1 MSLAEAEIGDTLILC
16 NFEHLAEISP
26 YRASHAI
33 YVRQGA
39 VQATPAVDEVPMVLT
54 RRMLSIR
61 GFGYDHLLKEAEVID
76 GATLAA
82 TLGVFF
88 GHAAISY
95 IHIHN
100 AQPGCFAAKATRG

>member
-1 MSLAEAEIGDTLILC
+1 MA
-16 NFEHLAEISP
+16 F
-26 YRASHAI
+26 
-33 YVRQGA
+33 
-39 VQATPAVDEVPMVLT
+39 T
-54 RRMLSIR
+54 RHMLSVR
-61 GFGYDHLLKEAEVID
+61 GFGHDRLLKEAEVID

-100 AQPGCFAAKATRG
+100 AQPGCSAAKATRG